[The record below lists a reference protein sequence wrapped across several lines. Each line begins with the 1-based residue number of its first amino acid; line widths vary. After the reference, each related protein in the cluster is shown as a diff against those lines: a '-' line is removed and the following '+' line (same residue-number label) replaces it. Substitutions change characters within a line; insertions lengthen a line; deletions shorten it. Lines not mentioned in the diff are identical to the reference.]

1 MSLTAGTALNDAVDL
16 HDPEDICDAIL
27 NRQPLAIRGDDAPWE
42 MLKALRDQAPIF
54 PSQTQGMTFVTR
66 YRDALA
72 TLRHP
77 TMDLGFKMR
86 ADAEAGQIAATLMAP
101 TMLYFRDPADT
112 MRQRKL
118 MRPAF
123 TRQAVL
129 RRAEDIAGIVDPLLD
144 ECAERGTF
152 DFFADFVDNVPVA
165 VMCQTLG
172 VPREDVPIFRDW
184 TRAGGP
190 ATGARMS
197 DEVLREVHAAYVGL
211 RDYMTD
217 LVGRRRRNP
226 LDDDLLSVMIKAAD
240 DGTELSDEELI
251 GLAIF
256 ALAAGSDTTTQLLT
270 SAAYTLAR
278 FPEQQAA
285 LRADRAIMPDAL
297 EELIRHSG
305 PVQYAQ
311 PRLVCEKP
319 LELDGATVAVGD
331 VVFTSVGGANRDPDQ
346 FAHPDELDFERRDIR
361 HLGFSQGM
369 HLCIG
374 AMLARMESTIVLEKF
389 LDKFASYEVL
399 EEEVEYLDFATMRA
413 IAGLRIA
420 TVAA

>member
-1 MSLTAGTALNDAVDL
+1 MSLIAGTALNDAVNL
-16 HDPEDICDAIL
+16 SDPEDIADAIL
-27 NRQPLAIRGDDAPWE
+27 NRQPLAMRGDDAPWE
-42 MLKALRDQAPIF
+42 LVKALRDQAPIF
-54 PSQTQGMTFVTR
+54 ESKRQGMTFVTR

-86 ADAEAGQIAATLMAP
+86 ADAAAGQIAAGLMAP
-101 TMLYFRDPADT
+101 TMLYFENPADT

-129 RRAEDIAGIVDPLLD
+129 RRADDIVGIVDPLLD
-144 ECAERGTF
+144 ECAEKGTF

-197 DEVLREVHAAYVGL
+197 DEVLREVQAAYVGL
-211 RDYMTD
+211 RDYMID
-217 LVGRRRRNP
+217 LVAQRRKNP
-226 LDDDLLSVMIKAAD
+226 SEDDLLSVMIKAAE

-278 FPEQQAA
+278 FPEQQKV
-285 LRADRAIMPDAL
+285 LREQREIMPDAL

-311 PRLVCEKP
+311 PRLVLDKP
-319 LELDGATVAVGD
+319 LELDGVTVPVGD
-331 VVFTSVGGANRDPDQ
+331 IVFTSVAAANRDPDQ
-346 FAHPDELDFERRDIR
+346 FPHPDEIDFERRDVR

-374 AMLARMESTIVLEKF
+374 AMLARMESTIVLDAF
-389 LDKFASYEVL
+389 LDKFSSYEV
-399 EEEVEYLDFATMRA
+399 EEDEIEYLDFATMRA
-413 IAGLRIA
+413 IAGLKVS